1 MEPTSSVLTPP
12 RKSLEGAWLGVH
24 GATTE
29 PEWHCKEPPT
39 QVQHILPAGS
49 LGTGLLL
56 QGGRNQDGEMPRL
69 WVEGQGWGGAG
80 PRVQDSSESC
90 SADVC
95 MVSGSSPVLQSPTPS
110 PTPTPTPTPSSSILR
125 ANPCSFC
132 PATAA
137 SPGQKQQIG
146 SVSQQR
152 EAHKQRT
159 GSKGTW

>member
-1 MEPTSSVLTPP
+1 METTSSALTPP
-12 RKSLEGAWLGVH
+12 RKSLEEAWLGVH

-29 PEWHCKEPPT
+29 SEWHCKETPT
-39 QVQHILPAGS
+39 QDQHIIPAGG

-56 QGGRNQDGEMPRL
+56 WGGRNQSGEVPSL
-69 WVEGQGWGGAG
+69 WVEGQRWGGAG
-80 PRVQDSSESC
+80 PHVQDSSGSC

-110 PTPTPTPTPSSSILR
+110 PTPTLASLYSQGKSM
-125 ANPCSFC
+125 FC

-152 EAHKQRT
+152 GAHEQRT

>member
-95 MVSGSSPVLQSPTPS
+95 MVSGSSSVLQSPTPS
-110 PTPTPTPTPSSSILR
+110 PTPTPTPTPQQLHSQGKSMFFLSSNSCIPWPETANRFSI
-125 ANPCSFC
+125 
-132 PATAA
+132 PAER
-137 SPGQKQQIG
+137 G
-146 SVSQQR
+146 SQTKDR
-152 EAHKQRT
+152 K
-159 GSKGTW
+159 

>member
-1 MEPTSSVLTPP
+1 MGPRLSPNGTVKSHQPRSNTSYQL
-12 RKSLEGAWLGVH
+12 GAWVQVSSSREEGIKMGRCPGCGWRGRDGAGLGLVSRTPLR
-24 GATTE
+24 AAVQMYV
-29 PEWHCKEPPT
+29 WSLAALQCCSPP
-39 QVQHILPAGS
+39 LPAPP
-49 LGTGLLL
+49 LL
-56 QGGRNQDGEMPRL
+56 P
-69 WVEGQGWGGAG
+69 
-80 PRVQDSSESC
+80 P
-90 SADVC
+90 
-95 MVSGSSPVLQSPTPS
+95 PP
-110 PTPTPTPTPSSSILR
+110 PSSSILR